1 MVMLLFVNTRML
13 AAAIMTA
20 IVFIMTIL
28 QTHPCDIPISPIDP
42 PVMPFT
48 AFSLPTSP
56 AHTSTLFSPITPAP
70 PILIAPAAPVVSPR
84 PLLLAQHMGANPSPS
99 GLSPLNS
106 NPLVQQVGDGT
117 AFTSP
122 QIVASPVS
130 ISDPSGHVDT
140 V

>member
-1 MVMLLFVNTRML
+1 MPVTSDM
-13 AAAIMTA
+13 
-20 IVFIMTIL
+20 
-28 QTHPCDIPISPIDP
+28 PISPIDP

-70 PILIAPAAPVVSPR
+70 PILVAPAAPVVSPR
-84 PLLLAQHMGANPSPS
+84 PLLPAQHMVANPSPS
-99 GLSPLNS
+99 GPSPLHS
-106 NPLVQQVGDGT
+106 NPLVQQIGDGT

-122 QIVASPVS
+122 QMVASPVS
-130 ISDPSGHVDT
+130 ISETSGQVDT